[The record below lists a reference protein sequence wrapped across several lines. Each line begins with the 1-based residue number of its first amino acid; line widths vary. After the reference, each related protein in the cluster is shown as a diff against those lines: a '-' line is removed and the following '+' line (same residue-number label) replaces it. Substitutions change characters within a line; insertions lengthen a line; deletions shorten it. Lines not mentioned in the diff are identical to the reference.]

1 MVVIKTNIEEMPKV
15 CDECTWYGTKPHPYK
30 GWSDSCELMSHCLDY
45 DQPKEWIYDGN
56 DRPIACPL
64 YEVQ

>member
-1 MVVIKTNIEEMPKV
+1 MVVIKTNIKEMPEV
-15 CDECTWYGTKPHPYK
+15 CDECMWYGTRPHPYK
-30 GWSDSCELMSHCLDY
+30 GWPDSCELMSHCLDD